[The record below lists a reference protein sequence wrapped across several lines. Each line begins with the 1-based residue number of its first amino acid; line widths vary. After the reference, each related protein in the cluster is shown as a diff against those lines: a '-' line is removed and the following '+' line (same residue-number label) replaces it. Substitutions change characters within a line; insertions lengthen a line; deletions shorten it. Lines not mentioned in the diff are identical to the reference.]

1 MCARVSI
8 YLCVDHIPHSLVD
21 TSDLVL
27 AVQERSEEGPEVGTS
42 KKIKKHHQLVGVA
55 GRDHPLFLFRALG
68 KILYCKSETY
78 M

>member
-1 MCARVSI
+1 MCMCVS
-8 YLCVDHIPHSLVD
+8 LCVDHSSHSLVD

-27 AVQERSEEGPEVGTS
+27 AVQERSEEGPEGGTS
-42 KKIKKHHQLVGVA
+42 KKIKKHQLVGVA